1 LEDHRGMA
9 GADVEKRNFEPLVL
23 VVDDEEKLLEVLSSY
38 LKINGCRPL
47 CAKNGREALSLFQNN
62 PVSLALLDLMLP
74 DLSGEELCRKIRS
87 VSDIPIIMITARVDE
102 ESIIRGLNTGA
113 DDYVCKPFS
122 PRQLMARVRAAL
134 RRTERAG
141 AAENRL
147 VCGGLAVDLENRR
160 VRRDGTGVSLTPN
173 EYKILITLMARPAKI
188 FTRDEII
195 ERIKGDDYDGFD
207 RAVDTHIKNLR
218 QKLGDDPKSPVFI
231 QTVYGMG
238 YRFAGES

>member
-1 LEDHRGMA
+1 MKE
-9 GADVEKRNFEPLVL
+9 EPLVL
-23 VVDDEEKLLEVLSSY
+23 VVDDEEKILEVLSSY

-47 CAKNGREALSLFQNN
+47 CAKNGREALELFQKN

-74 DLSGEELCRKIRS
+74 DFSGEDLCRKIRA
-87 VSDIPIIMITARVDE
+87 VSDIPVIMITARVDE
-102 ESIIRGLNTGA
+102 ESIIRGLNIGA

-122 PRQLMARVRAAL
+122 PRQLMARVQAAL
-134 RRTERAG
+134 RRQAGTGVTEK
-141 AAENRL
+141 RL
-147 VCGGLAVDLENRR
+147 AHGGLEVDLENRR
-160 VRRDGTGVSLTPN
+160 VSRDGAGISLTPN
-173 EYKILITLMARPAKI
+173 EYKILITLMSRPAKI

-218 QKLGDDPKSPVFI
+218 QKIGDDPKAPAFI

-238 YRFAGES
+238 YRFAGEP

>member
-1 LEDHRGMA
+1 MNG
-9 GADVEKRNFEPLVL
+9 EPLVL
-23 VVDDEEKLLEVLSSY
+23 VVDDEEKILEVLRSY

-47 CAKNGREALSLFQNN
+47 CAKNGREAMELFSKN
-62 PVSLALLDLMLP
+62 PVALALLDLMLP
-74 DLSGEELCRKIRS
+74 DLSGEDLCRKIRS

-102 ESIIRGLNTGA
+102 ESIIRGLNMGA

-134 RRTERAG
+134 RRTGETG
-141 AAENRL
+141 AAEKRM
-147 VCGGLAVDLENRR
+147 VHGGLAVDVENRR
-160 VRRDGTGVSLTPN
+160 VSRDGAAIALTPN
-173 EYKILITLMARPAKI
+173 EYNILITLMSRPAKI

-195 ERIKGDDYDGFD
+195 ERIKGDDYDGLD

-218 QKLGDDPKSPVFI
+218 QKIGDDPKSPVFI

-238 YRFAGES
+238 YRFAGEP

>member
-1 LEDHRGMA
+1 
-9 GADVEKRNFEPLVL
+9 
-23 VVDDEEKLLEVLSSY
+23 
-38 LKINGCRPL
+38 LK
-47 CAKNGREALSLFQNN
+47 N

-74 DLSGEELCRKIRS
+74 DSSGEELCRKIRA

-134 RRTERAG
+134 RRTGRAG
-141 AAENRL
+141 TAEKRL
-147 VCGGLAVDLENRR
+147 VHGGLAVDLENRR
-160 VRRDGTGVSLTPN
+160 VSRDGAGINLTPN
-173 EYKILITLMARPAKI
+173 EYKILVALMSRPAKI

-195 ERIKGDDYDGFD
+195 ERIKGEDYDGFD

-218 QKLGDDPKSPVFI
+218 QKIGDDPKSPVFI

-238 YRFAGES
+238 YRFAGEL